1 MVDGGSHASQLRTSD
16 TVPVE
21 GYFAFKRIK
30 SFSCNCSS
38 LALNRSSLA
47 CNCTFSSGS
56 LQLLISSST
65 PSIFFLTLS
74 MSFLT
79 SSMSF
84 TMSFLTSSMSFLT
97 ARIDG
102 VEEYIKNCID
112 PNEKNNYKPR
122 RNDYVLLGGTI
133 TC

>member
-1 MVDGGSHASQLRTSD
+1 MCGSHVSQLRTSD

-38 LALNRSSLA
+38 LAR
-47 CNCTFSSGS
+47 NCAFSSGS
-56 LQLLISSST
+56 LHFLISSST
-65 PSIFFLTLS
+65 PSIFFSTLS

-102 VEEYIKNCID
+102 VEEDIKNCID
-112 PNEKNNYKPR
+112 PNEKNNYKLR
-122 RNDYVLLGGTI
+122 RNGYVLLGRTI
-133 TC
+133 AC